1 MKKLILFI
9 LTSCIIV
16 SSIHAQSYNQSRSTL
31 ANVIQRQYNV
41 KPWRGVKVFL
51 DYEYKYLISTVVL
64 NTKNYQSE
72 NEMFEVADTKSIA
85 QANDFLNGVKITKET
100 IVQSEEHISNNG
112 NTVDEI
118 SKVIKSRI
126 NTSSIGFVN
135 NFELLTTFNAENN
148 KVFIYLKELEKLNK
162 KSKK

>member
-1 MKKLILFI
+1 
-9 LTSCIIV
+9 
-16 SSIHAQSYNQSRSTL
+16 
-31 ANVIQRQYNV
+31 
-41 KPWRGVKVFL
+41 
-51 DYEYKYLISTVVL
+51 
-64 NTKNYQSE
+64 
-72 NEMFEVADTKSIA
+72 
-85 QANDFLNGVKITKET
+85 
-100 IVQSEEHISNNG
+100 VQSEEHISSNG

-118 SKVIKSRI
+118 SKVIESRI